1 MEITAATDHIFN
13 SFKSDHYKL
22 LEKIGEGG
30 FGQVYRAKQLST
42 NQLVAIK
49 FLSLPDNL
57 SPEKQQRYIL
67 RFHREV
73 DLISRLHHPN
83 IVQLIDKGQQTSL
96 LYAVYE
102 FIDGISLKGFIANST
117 ALSAPVAANI
127 MAQVLDALAHA
138 HQQGVIHRDI
148 KPANIMLSE
157 QGANIHVKVLDF
169 GIGTLHHEVR
179 QHDYKSITLTQETL
193 GTPSYSAPEQL
204 RGEPPIPQTDIYVW
218 GLVFL
223 ECLTGKPT
231 ITGSSLATVFHQQL
245 NPANIPLGILAGHES
260 ATLLRRVLNKKAADR
275 PSSALEV
282 YRQFTKIN
290 FSNLVGELSLNSK
303 QNPISEL
310 SLISEQGK
318 TASIVENNDDNHT
331 VVEDGLISYTRLT
344 ERKHLT
350 VLSIIINL
358 EQHPATDTATVVNP
372 DDLAVLDAM
381 HHDQVQQCID
391 IALRY
396 GAYHAG
402 MLGDT
407 LLFYFGYPQASDNDS
422 RLCARTALDVVSSVR
437 NKNALLAQ
445 TQGVYC
451 NVRMGIQ
458 SGMMMSLASNQPEGK
473 TAHQAMELC
482 RIAEPNQILC
492 GENVQ
497 QLLAGYLHFDAIH
510 SPNTSHTNTAPTFI
524 LRGERQLEALS
535 FMRGTR
541 KNPVFLGRQSELEHL
556 VNMVNRNDSP
566 SSDRLTHIHGEAG
579 IGKSRL
585 VFELRN
591 RSLNRLHLIA
601 QCLPEHKNNAL
612 FPVLNLLK
620 FKYSLDSFSPNDAAT
635 RLTQITEAL
644 TYPSPQLP
652 FEEAA
657 VALQV
662 LLSWLNLPLAEL
674 SIKAPTKASS
684 AKASIENLPPAQQKQ
699 YLFTLLTHL
708 LCQAQPEP
716 TKSATNEASH
726 LFIFEDMHWADPTSL
741 DFIRHLVTSDAFTQ
755 SGHSWVT
762 TSRQTLPESFS
773 DCPFTTVAVPK
784 LSDIDALNFVSWLFE
799 KQPVARPLQR
809 FLLERTDGI
818 PLFIEELSASL
829 LRQNIVRKVNGEYD
843 FVSHADHQ
851 TIPLTLR
858 DSLQQ
863 KLDQLQYS
871 KDTAQL
877 AATIGREFDYQLLLQ
892 ASEKDEAQLQHDL
905 NNLLATELIFVQR
918 RADGDNY
925 LFKHALVRDAAY
937 DSMAG
942 DTRKHTHLNVAN
954 ALQKKSYSPN
964 VIAQHFAKA
973 EVFDQAATLGLTG
986 IKQAVKSSSNQEA
999 SLLFEQ
1005 VTEWVARL
1013 NQTEPDRTELNQ
1025 TQLNKTAMQYLL
1037 HLFALEAVLP
1047 AQLSQFG
1054 YGSAQVQQIT
1064 GQAKQLLH
1072 KISQT
1077 DLTHANGLT
1086 DQTQAAL
1093 IADFDNRQ
1101 EEIHF
1106 KITWTEYLFAHYQP
1120 NRMQAKEIGYALLQR
1135 YALEDGNQNQ
1145 HKNRQKVMTV
1155 KLHLAQNYMTLGE
1168 HTKAEA
1174 YYQQAYELYDET
1186 QDLELAAEYGTDAK
1200 SQNLSLSAEVDLMFG
1215 KLNRAYRKVEQ
1226 ALEHAEKIKHH
1237 TSAVFAYIVN
1247 AQIASFDKDYQKVI
1261 AITEAYQA
1269 KYGDTPSYFDCY
1281 LYLYYHAAKN
1291 DTKAAQAALDQQINT
1306 GQLFAISYY
1315 VTHLVDAFL
1324 RQNQTAEAIELMET
1338 WLQSAT
1344 NNLDIGALPFLNKTM
1359 AACYYQRDGKLTPQ
1373 IEQLLQES
1381 IQAAKAQH
1389 AAYFELENRLYL
1401 WSLYQQND
1409 MPEQAQQAD
1418 LQSIDIK
1425 RVNSLATQVDIRE
1438 NGHLHQQLA
1447 ALQSHLPKPVT
1458 KEPENKLR
1466 ATKSSTAASISPTES
1481 LVE

>member
-1 MEITAATDHIFN
+1 MESTADHIFN
-13 SFKSDHYKL
+13 TFKSDHYKL

-57 SPEKQQRYIL
+57 NPEKQQRYIL

-83 IVQLIDKGQQTSL
+83 IVQLIDKGQQGSL

-102 FIDGISLKGFIANST
+102 FIDGISLKGFIANSS

-157 QGANIHVKVLDF
+157 QGANMHVKVLDF
-169 GIGTLHHEVR
+169 GIGALHHEVR

-231 ITGSSLATVFHQQL
+231 IAGSSLATVFHQQL
-245 NPANIPLGILAGHES
+245 NPSNVPLGILAGHES

-275 PSSALEV
+275 PSSTLEV

-290 FSNLVGELSLNSK
+290 FSNLVGELSLNNR
-303 QNPISEL
+303 QNLTSD
-310 SLISEQGK
+310 QGK
-318 TASIVENNDDNHT
+318 TNTAPIVESDDDNHT
-331 VVEDGLISYTRLT
+331 VIEDGLISYTRLT

-358 EQHPATDTATVVNP
+358 EQHLATDTSPLANP
-372 DDLAVLDAM
+372 DDLAILDAM

-422 RLCARTALDVVSSVR
+422 RLCARTALDVISSVR

-445 TQGVYC
+445 TQGVCC

-458 SGMMMSLASNQPEGK
+458 SGMMTSLASNQPEGK

-510 SPNTSHTNTAPTFI
+510 SPNTSHTNNSPTFI

-541 KNPVFLGRQSELEHL
+541 KNPAFLGRQSELEYL
-556 VNMVNRNDSP
+556 VNMVNQNDSP
-566 SSDRLTHIHGEAG
+566 SSDRLAHIYGEAG

-591 RSLNRLHLIA
+591 RSLNCLHLIA

-620 FKYSLDSFSPNDAAT
+620 FKYSLDSFHPNDATT
-635 RLTQITEAL
+635 RLTQVTEAL
-644 TYPSPQLP
+644 THHSSLFP

-674 SIKAPTKASS
+674 SIKASTEASS
-684 AKASIENLPPAQQKQ
+684 AKTSIENLPPAQQKQ

-716 TKSATNEASH
+716 TKSATNEAGH

-741 DFIRHLVTSDAFTQ
+741 DFIRHLVTSESFTQ

-762 TSRQTLPESFS
+762 TSRQTLPDSFS
-773 DCPFTTVAVPK
+773 DCSFTTVAVPK

-843 FVSHADHQ
+843 FVSHADNQ

-937 DSMAG
+937 DSMAS
-942 DTRKHTHLNVAN
+942 DTRKHAHLNVAN
-954 ALQKKSYSPN
+954 ALQKTLYSPN
-964 VIAQHFAKA
+964 VVALHFAKA
-973 EVFDQAATLGLTG
+973 EVFDQAAMLGLTG

-1013 NQTEPDRTELNQ
+1013 NQTQLDQTELNPTSLQ
-1025 TQLNKTAMQYLL
+1025 HLL

-1064 GQAKQLLH
+1064 GQAKQLLD

-1077 DLTHANGLT
+1077 DLTNANGLT

-1093 IADFDNRQ
+1093 IADFKNRQ

-1120 NRMQAKEIGYALLQR
+1120 NRIQAKEIGYALLQR

-1215 KLNRAYRKVEQ
+1215 KLDRAYSKVEQ

-1324 RQNQTAEAIELMET
+1324 RQNQTDEAIELMEK

-1359 AACYYQRDGKLTPQ
+1359 AASYYQRDGKLTPQ

-1409 MPEQAQQAD
+1409 MLEQAQQAD
-1418 LQSIDIK
+1418 LQNIDIESIDIQ
-1425 RVNSLATQVDIRE
+1425 RIDIQRINTLATQVDIRE

-1447 ALQSHLPKPVT
+1447 ALQNHLSKPVT
-1458 KEPENKLR
+1458 KEPKNKLR
-1466 ATKSSTAASISPTES
+1466 ATKSSTAASASPTES
-1481 LVE
+1481 PVE